1 MKKHV
6 KPKRNIQNKKSKLG
20 LAPGTLLFTGE
31 RKMEEVKFSIL
42 HYNEHQV
49 EEIIP
54 ENLDE
59 IIGLVDSSKDTLWI
73 NIDGIHD
80 ESIIES
86 ICSKI
91 LVHKLTM
98 EDILSVGQRPKIDE
112 HQHYI
117 HIVLKMFMLEE
128 DNSIID
134 EQISFILHKD
144 ILLSF
149 QEKSGDVF
157 DGVRKRIQEG
167 KGYIRKRKSD
177 YLLYA
182 LLDSI
187 VDHYFVILEILGE
200 RIESLEA
207 ELLENPSEATLEK
220 LHKIRRESLELRR
233 SVYPLREVISKF
245 EKIDETI
252 LNPDVRV
259 FIRDLYDHTIQVID
273 TIEIMRESALALLDL
288 YMNSVSNKMNEI
300 MKVLTIMA
308 SIFIPLTFVAGVYG
322 MNFDNMPELHWNY
335 SYFVVWGVMILM
347 VIGML
352 IYFKRKKWL

>member
-1 MKKHV
+1 MKKQE
-6 KPKRNIQNKKSKLG
+6 KTKRNKSKRKSKLG
-20 LAPGTLLFTGE
+20 LAPGTLIFTGE
-31 RKMEEVKFSIL
+31 RKMENVEFSVL
-42 HYNEHQV
+42 NYNELQAN
-49 EEIIP
+49 EITP
-54 ENLDE
+54 NNLDE
-59 IIGLVDSSKDTLWI
+59 IIALVDNSKDTLWI

-80 ESIIES
+80 EQTIEA
-86 ICSKI
+86 ICSKL

-112 HQHYI
+112 HLHYI
-117 HIVLKMFMLEE
+117 HIVLNMFMLED
-128 DNSIID
+128 DNSIIN
-134 EQISFILHKD
+134 EQISFVLHKN

-149 QEKSGDVF
+149 QEKTGDVF
-157 DGVRKRIQEG
+157 QGVRNRITEG
-167 KGYIRKRKSD
+167 KGFIRKRNAD

-182 LLDSI
+182 LIDSV
-187 VDHYFVILEILGE
+187 VDHYFVILETLGE
-200 RIESLEA
+200 RIEELEV
-207 ELLENPSEATLEK
+207 ELLKKPTDETLGK

-245 EKIDETI
+245 EKIDESI

-273 TIEIMRESALALLDL
+273 TIEVMRESALALLDL

-308 SIFIPLTFVAGVYG
+308 SIFIPLTFVAGIYG
-322 MNFDNMPELHWNY
+322 MNFEYMPELKWDY
-335 SYFVVWGVMILM
+335 GYFAVWGVMLLM

-352 IYFKRKKWL
+352 IYFKVKKWL

>member
-1 MKKHV
+1 MKKSV
-6 KPKRNIQNKKSKLG
+6 KPKRIKQKRKSKLG

-31 RKMEEVKFSIL
+31 RKMEKVEFSIL
-42 HYNEHQV
+42 NYNENQV
-49 EEIIP
+49 DELIP
-54 ENLDE
+54 KKIDE
-59 IIGLVDSSKDTLWI
+59 IITLVDSTKDTLWI

-86 ICSKI
+86 ICSKL

-98 EDILSVGQRPKIDE
+98 EDILSVGQRPKLDE
-112 HQHYI
+112 HENYI
-117 HIVLKMFMLEE
+117 HIVLNMFMLED
-128 DNSIID
+128 DNSIFD
-134 EQISFILHKD
+134 EQISFILYKN

-157 DGVRKRIQEG
+157 QGVRKRILEG
-167 KGYIRKRKSD
+167 KGLIRKKSSD

-182 LLDSI
+182 LLDSV
-187 VDHYFVILEILGE
+187 VDHYFVVLEILGE
-200 RIESLEA
+200 RIDALEE
-207 ELLENPSEATLEK
+207 ELLENPSNETLSK

-245 EKIDETI
+245 EKIDESI
-252 LNPDVRV
+252 LHPDVRV

-273 TIEIMRESALALLDL
+273 TIEVMRESALALLDL

-308 SIFIPLTFVAGVYG
+308 SIFIPLTFVAGIYG
-322 MNFDNMPELHWNY
+322 MNFQNMPELQWNY
-335 SYFVVWGVMILM
+335 GYFGVWGVMILM

-352 IYFKRKKWL
+352 IYFKSKKWL